1 MGKLTVYNI
10 NYNNNIVQRIKMLS
24 MVDRVAAAV
33 TKTMVVTKVVGTVS
47 MPMVFFDVDGH
58 MLLHVHWVRHMVSYR
73 DLDRHLDRVWHW
85 AIDWHRDVLLD
96 VHGVR
101 HRFLN
106 GHWVRYVFFDWND
119 DRSVND
125 DWHLF
130 GDVHSTDVSVAVIGT
145 QQTVVGQTVPLT
157 VSTISIA
164 QAPEASFA
172 LLLFRRLL
180 IGGRGGGLHGVGTD

>member
-1 MGKLTVYNI
+1 
-10 NYNNNIVQRIKMLS
+10 
-24 MVDRVAAAV
+24 MVDCVAAAV
-33 TKTMVVTKVVGTVS
+33 TETMVVTEVVGTVS
-47 MPMVFFDVDGH
+47 MPVVFFDVDGH
-58 MLLHVHWVRHMVSYR
+58 VLLHVHWVGHMVSDR

-85 AIDWHRDVLLD
+85 AVDGHGDVLLD
-96 VHGVR
+96 VHGVW
-101 HRFLN
+101 HWFLN
-106 GHWVRYVFFDWND
+106 GHWVRHVFLDRND

-125 DWHLF
+125 DRHLF
-130 GDVHSTDVSVAVIGT
+130 GDMHSTDVSVAVVGT

-180 IGGRGGGLHGVGTD
+180 IGGGGGGLHGVGTD